1 MPLSGAERAKKYRER
16 RRSLDED
23 DFLMKDKERKR
34 KERIAL
40 KMDDD
45 KYSKEKE
52 KDRRRKRMKKM
63 ENLNDSCERIGED
76 MGTFKSR
83 QSLGKSVKKV
93 SKALPNSP
101 RKKATVIRKIVRDLD
116 TESKKQIFTES
127 RRQYS
132 DTNVGRPEKFD
143 DKKRE
148 EIIASLERLDI
159 SYTCP
164 GRKEQVYCGKKD
176 GEKLYKEKHYLL

>member
-52 KDRRRKRMKKM
+52 KDRRKRMKKM
-63 ENLNDSCERIGED
+63 KNLNDSCERIGED

-101 RKKATVIRKIVRDLD
+101 RKKATVISKIVRDLD

-148 EIIASLERLDI
+148 EIIAFLERLDI
-159 SYTCP
+159 SYTWP